1 MEVALG
7 RECEDLQKN
16 VQRIQNEEYETLHG
30 KCREQVIELATDIVY
45 SRNRQQS

>member
-16 VQRIQNEEYETLHG
+16 VQRIRNEEYETLHG
-30 KCREQVIELATDIVY
+30 KRREQVIDGAIDIVY
-45 SRNRQQS
+45 FRNRQQS